1 MDAISPLKSFLKL
14 YFNGKMNKKKFW
26 IARFFLPA
34 LNATVFKNMHWK
46 TRNSLLFAGKH
57 SIEDLN
63 ATQPT
68 ADSTLQF
75 RYRLLNSEE
84 DEENSTENKKELKV
98 EKVKEKIIVF
108 PAQKEIVFP
117 TEKKN
122 DVAPQELL
130 TQPSTVK
137 EKFEKKIYSYS
148 PFPSQSDPH
157 PVKVVNSLPKHPATK
172 DIASAYEHNSYPKH
186 EYTAL
191 HDYNSYPSP
200 SQEYISYPTKNY
212 PAQNYYSSPA
222 PEYENYPVY
231 PPHAFFQNLY
241 HAQQHPQ
248 YKVSSIFL
256 ICKTKVWI
264 L

>member
-1 MDAISPLKSFLKL
+1 
-14 YFNGKMNKKKFW
+14 MNFSDWCKDCFVIVTLHQNSKQSS
-26 IARFFLPA
+26 I
-34 LNATVFKNMHWK
+34 
-46 TRNSLLFAGKH
+46 SLLFAGKH

-84 DEENSTENKKELKV
+84 DEEKSTEEKQELKV
-98 EKVKEKIIVF
+98 EKVEKEKRIVF
-108 PAQKEIVFP
+108 PSQKEIVFP
-117 TEKKN
+117 KEKEN
-122 DVAPQELL
+122 DVAPLELL

-137 EKFEKKIYSYS
+137 EKFEKKKVYSYS
-148 PFPSQSDPH
+148 PFPSQSDLH

-200 SQEYISYPTKNY
+200 SQVLSMSFYPDFTQWFY
-212 PAQNYYSSPA
+212 PDKIRIKSR
-222 PEYENYPVY
+222 
-231 PPHAFFQNLY
+231 
-241 HAQQHPQ
+241 
-248 YKVSSIFL
+248 
-256 ICKTKVWI
+256 
-264 L
+264 

>member
-1 MDAISPLKSFLKL
+1 MYS
-14 YFNGKMNKKKFW
+14 
-26 IARFFLPA
+26 
-34 LNATVFKNMHWK
+34 V
-46 TRNSLLFAGKH
+46 RNSFLFAGKH

-84 DEENSTENKKELKV
+84 DEENSTEEKQELKV
-98 EKVKEKIIVF
+98 EKVKKEKIIVF
-108 PAQKEIVFP
+108 PTQKEIVFP
-117 TEKKN
+117 TEKEN
-122 DVAPQELL
+122 NVAPQELL

-137 EKFEKKIYSYS
+137 EKFERKKVYSYS

-200 SQEYISYPTKNY
+200 SQGHISYPTKNY
-212 PAQNYYSSPA
+212 PAQNYYR
-222 PEYENYPVY
+222 
-231 PPHAFFQNLY
+231 
-241 HAQQHPQ
+241 
-248 YKVSSIFL
+248 
-256 ICKTKVWI
+256 
-264 L
+264 

>member
-1 MDAISPLKSFLKL
+1 MH
-14 YFNGKMNKKKFW
+14 W
-26 IARFFLPA
+26 IAR
-34 LNATVFKNMHWK
+34 
-46 TRNSLLFAGKH
+46 NSFLFAGKH

-84 DEENSTENKKELKV
+84 DEENSTEEKQELKI

-108 PAQKEIVFP
+108 PTQKEIVFP
-117 TEKKN
+117 TENEN

-130 TQPSTVK
+130 TQPSIVK
-137 EKFEKKIYSYS
+137 EKFEKKVYSYS

-172 DIASAYEHNSYPKH
+172 DIASAYEHNNYPKH

-241 HAQQHPQ
+241 HPQQNPQ
-248 YKVSSIFL
+248 YKVSSLFWF
-256 ICKTKVWI
+256 CKI
-264 L
+264 